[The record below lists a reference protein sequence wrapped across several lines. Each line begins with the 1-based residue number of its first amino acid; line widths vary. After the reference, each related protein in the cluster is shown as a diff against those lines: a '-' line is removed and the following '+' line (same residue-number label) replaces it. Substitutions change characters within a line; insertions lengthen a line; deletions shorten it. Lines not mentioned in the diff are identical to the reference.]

1 MMGGYGNGYYGG
13 GGGGGGLLGGIIF
26 FAFGLLVLAGIVLLI
41 VWAVRT
47 MSGQGH
53 DHGHGHS
60 GPPVAPTPA
69 PPKVDEACTI
79 ARTRYASGEITK
91 DQYEEICKTLGV

>member
-1 MMGGYGNGYYGG
+1 MMGGYGNGYYG

-26 FAFGLLVLAGIVLLI
+26 FAFGLLVLVVIVLLI

-53 DHGHGHS
+53 DHGHS
-60 GPPVAPTPA
+60 GPPVAPTQA

-79 ARTRYASGEITK
+79 ARTRYASGEISK
-91 DQYEEICKTLGV
+91 EQYEEICKTLGV